1 MGMQTH
7 YGRVAT
13 GQGQSEYFLVG
24 ANGAELLDAPPWF
37 GGKTRGDRVDLE
49 SLPLLC
55 PVSPSKIICIGKNY
69 GAHAEEMG
77 GNVPQEPLMF
87 LKPPSSLV
95 GSGGVVRLPRRST
108 RVDYEAELGVVIGR
122 SVRNVSLLHAME
134 AVFGYVPLCDVTAR
148 DLQREDGQWTRAK
161 GYDTFCPVGPMVH
174 TGVDPGAL
182 AISLQQN
189 GTLRQDANTQDMV
202 HNVASLV
209 SFASSV
215 MTLEPGD
222 LIATGTPAG
231 VGPLADGD
239 RIVIRIAG
247 LTDLEFTV
255 QAE

>member
-1 MGMQTH
+1 MQTR
-7 YGRVAT
+7 YGRIAT
-13 GQGQSEYFLVG
+13 GEGQSSYFLVG
-24 ANGAELLDAPPWF
+24 ANGAELLDAPPWL

-49 SLPLLC
+49 SFQLLC

-69 GAHAEEMG
+69 GAHVEEMG

-122 SVRNVSLLHAME
+122 RVRNVSVRHAME

-174 TGVDPGAL
+174 AGVDPAAL
-182 AISLQQN
+182 GISLQQN
-189 GTLRQDANTQDMV
+189 GTLRQDATTQDMV

-209 SFASSV
+209 SFSSSV

-239 RIVIRIAG
+239 HIVIRIAG